1 MSFKPPSFLISAT
14 PGQALSALDVEL
26 AGEKADALA
35 RAGRKLEAALAKL
48 ETARASGNAL
58 SDALDDAADAAW
70 ALFIQRELCGLRRQ
84 ADAVR
89 LYGIPKDVMARLG
102 AGKRR
107 ETD

>member
-14 PGQALSALDVEL
+14 PGQGLSPLDVEL
-26 AGEKADALA
+26 AGEKADMLA
-35 RAGRKLEAALAKL
+35 RAGRKLEKALEKL
-48 ETARASGNAL
+48 EAARSSGEAV
-58 SDALDDAADAAW
+58 SEAVDDAADAAW

-107 ETD
+107 ETG